1 MALVDV
7 LGAMR
12 TILRTTLVAWLAA
25 VALAACSVASGPPPT
40 SPPTNPVASGSVA
53 AAGAGSTS
61 SGSTRS
67 GSGGVRGTGGIAV
80 PNPSDGGLPPV
91 EPTLVV
97 ARPGRLDTHPVMV
110 TGLEA
115 RVEGSHAIVQLSW
128 WSGVAPCSVL
138 DSVVVDRAGATIALT
153 VREGA
158 DQLGVACIELAQYK
172 ATLVDLG
179 PLAPGMYTIS
189 ALGEVTPVTVTVR

>member
-7 LGAMR
+7 LGAMH

-25 VALAACSVASGPPPT
+25 VALASCSVASRPPPT
-40 SPPTNPVASGSVA
+40 SPPTNPVASGSV
-53 AAGAGSTS
+53 AGAGSTS

-91 EPTLVV
+91 GPTLVV

-138 DSVVVDRAGATIALT
+138 DSLVVDRAGATLALT

-179 PLAPGMYTIS
+179 PLAPGMYMIS
-189 ALGEVTPVTVTVR
+189 ALGEAPPVTLTVR

>member
-7 LGAMR
+7 LGAMH

-25 VALAACSVASGPPPT
+25 VALASCSVASRPPPT
-40 SPPTNPVASGSVA
+40 SPPTNPVASGSV
-53 AAGAGSTS
+53 AGAGSTS

-189 ALGEVTPVTVTVR
+189 ALGEAPPVTLTVR

>member
-25 VALAACSVASGPPPT
+25 VALASCSVASRPPPT
-40 SPPTNPVASGSVA
+40 SPPTNPVASGSV
-53 AAGAGSTS
+53 AGAGSTS

-91 EPTLVV
+91 GPTLVV

-110 TGLEA
+110 TKLEV
-115 RVEGSHAIVQLSW
+115 RVQGTHAIVQLSW

-189 ALGEVTPVTVTVR
+189 ALGEAKPVTVTVR